1 MKHVQPL
8 SNGSLQLPSEWL
20 EGAEEFLLL
29 ESAEAIV
36 IKKVRR
42 SVAEKTFEEVAAPFR
57 QMAQDLK
64 ISPEEVERIVN
75 EQRQERDKSSWSGWQ
90 EG

>member
-1 MKHVQPL
+1 MKRVRHL
-8 SNGSLQLPSEWL
+8 SDGTLQLPPEWL

-57 QMAQDLK
+57 QMAQDLEV
-64 ISPEEVERIVN
+64 SPKEVERIID
-75 EQRQERDKSSWSGWQ
+75 EQRQAKRKG
-90 EG
+90 

>member
-1 MKHVQPL
+1 MKRVRPL
-8 SNGSLQLPSEWL
+8 SDGTLQLPPEWL

-57 QMAQDLK
+57 QMAQDLEV
-64 ISPEEVERIVN
+64 SPKEVERIID
-75 EQRQERDKSSWSGWQ
+75 EQRQAKRKG
-90 EG
+90 

>member
-1 MKHVQPL
+1 
-8 SNGSLQLPSEWL
+8 LQLPPEWL

-57 QMAQDLK
+57 QMAQDLEV
-64 ISPEEVERIVN
+64 SPKEVERIID
-75 EQRQERDKSSWSGWQ
+75 EQRQAKRKG
-90 EG
+90 